1 MILNNLKILID
12 DIKEYKKLKL
22 ISEMIPI
29 RERIRL
35 FENKYNLSFENFE
48 KKIKQQQED
57 FKLWDD
63 YIEWKAYQN
72 KFNEIKE
79 TINKLKNDKDIT
91 IT

>member
-48 KKIKQQQED
+48 KKIKQQPED

-79 TINKLKNDKDIT
+79 TINKVKNDKDIT